1 MTENRLLIGS
11 LSNDLNRIANLTY
24 RGNEKAACKFWEEA
38 KKWICDLKN
47 YSNKPYIVKI
57 IADLEQTEFDPQDR
71 AQAEK
76 NLMYSVILQNYTLH
90 IV

>member
-11 LSNDLNRIANLTY
+11 LSNDLNRIANLAY
-24 RGNEKAACKFWEEA
+24 RGNEKAACKFWEES
-38 KKWICDLKN
+38 KKWIYDLKN
-47 YSNKPYIVKI
+47 HSNKPYIAKI
-57 IADLEQTEFDPQDR
+57 IADLEQSKFNPRDL

-76 NLMYSVILQNYTLH
+76 NLMYSIILQNYALH